1 MLIRILRTFL
11 APYRRPLAAV
21 LILSLVGTMASL
33 YLPSLNA
40 AIIDEGVAKG
50 VDRPVADRSPRVVL
64 RRRDVRD
71 RCHVVP
77 SR

>member
-40 AIIDEGVAKG
+40 AIIDEE
-50 VDRPVADRSPRVVL
+50 SPRAI
-64 RRRDVRD
+64 
-71 RCHVVP
+71 P
-77 SR
+77 ASSGGPAA